1 MKHVLLVDDVSTN
14 LKYVCLILK
23 DKYKVTTVRSGKE
36 ALAFLKSETP
46 DLILLDICMQEM
58 DGYEVMRQL
67 KKTPETAEIPVI
79 ILTAD
84 AEEDSRE
91 RGLALGAVDFI
102 RKPVEP
108 RVLLNRVGAIWKM
121 EG

>member
-108 RVLLNRVGAIWKM
+108 QVLLNRVGAIWKM

>member
-58 DGYEVMRQL
+58 DGYEVM